1 MERRQRRDGVAR
13 PRILAHSAR
22 ESELPGW
29 RGRWSHGTVLALSRW
44 PCTITLVVWWAM
56 DLWLMPLVLVSNLGT
71 LPIEP
76 ALYVGLM
83 LARNSTI
90 RVSDSDWFDR
100 LMSSPQSHRIA
111 RGMAIRWPDWGAAGA
126 ITTSAKKKKK
136 KVNSIHVQTY
146 ILACTMVL
154 RIWLGGQ

>member
-29 RGRWSHGTVLALSRW
+29 RGRWCHGTAAVALTMHHYSSSLMGHGSLLADAPRVKSW
-44 PCTITLVVWWAM
+44 HPANI
-56 DLWLMPLVLVSNLGT
+56 
-71 LPIEP
+71 IEP

-90 RVSDSDWFDR
+90 RVSDSDWFGRLVDR
-100 LMSSPQSHRIA
+100 SQS
-111 RGMAIRWPDWGAAGA
+111 
-126 ITTSAKKKKK
+126 
-136 KVNSIHVQTY
+136 
-146 ILACTMVL
+146 
-154 RIWLGGQ
+154 